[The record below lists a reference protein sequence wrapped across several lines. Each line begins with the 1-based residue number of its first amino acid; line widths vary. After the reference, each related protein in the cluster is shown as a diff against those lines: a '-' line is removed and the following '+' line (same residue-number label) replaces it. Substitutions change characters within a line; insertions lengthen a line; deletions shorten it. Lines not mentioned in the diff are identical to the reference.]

1 MKKLGNIAVLLTC
14 TLMFG
19 VFTGCVPWALGETS
33 SVWTMRVDSGMNEER
48 TLTNWE
54 ITANSLRGNGR
65 RDISVTATQLA
76 AMHVQSSLTS
86 GAITMSLTQGEF
98 VQILDLHDGLDDK
111 VGNILLPDMFSLFL
125 PGELR
130 LELYFDRTENVAVSV
145 DWE

>member
-1 MKKLGNIAVLLTC
+1 MRKLGKIAVLLTC

-19 VFTGCVPWALGETS
+19 VFTGCIPWALGETS

-54 ITANSLRGNGR
+54 ITADSLRGNGR
-65 RDISVTATQLA
+65 RDISVTAAQLA
-76 AMHVQSSLTS
+76 AMHVQSSWTS
-86 GAITMSLTQGEF
+86 GAVSLTLTVGEITQS
-98 VQILDLHDGLDDK
+98 VDLPNGFDDTL
-111 VGNILLPDMFSLFL
+111 GNIMDFGLLTDGQM
-125 PGELR
+125 R